1 MTLKEKSHLFVQNA
15 LQMLFKEIRSNI
27 VNLIVLVLIAIVLI
41 QRCNDAPSGHSDS
54 SIKIV
59 RDTMWVSNDTTIVSK
74 PQVIKT
80 IPYEVSRETIIKEY
94 LPDSNYAGLLKQY
107 EDLVSQLLAKNIMQ
121 DSIRIDTN
129 GYVKITDTVQKN
141 LIVGRSTEVS
151 MKYPIIKETVTIPQK
166 KVTQLYLGGQVSGSQ
181 GQLINGLNGGLLLK
195 NKKDQIYGVTVGV
208 NTDGNISYGL
218 QSYWKIKLKK

>member
-1 MTLKEKSHLFVQNA
+1 MTLLSDIKKNLLSL
-15 LQMLFKEIRSNI
+15 II
-27 VNLIVLVLIAIVLI
+27 VILLIITVL
-41 QRCNDAPSGHSDS
+41 QRCKSDVVVDAP
-54 SIKIV
+54 KII

-141 LIVGRSTEVS
+141 LIIGRSTEVS

-166 KVTQLYLGGQVSGSQ
+166 KVTQLYLGGQVSASQ

-195 NKKDQIYGVTVGV
+195 NKRDQIYGVTVGV

>member
-1 MTLKEKSHLFVQNA
+1 MTLLSDIKKNLLSL
-15 LQMLFKEIRSNI
+15 II
-27 VNLIVLVLIAIVLI
+27 VILLIITVL
-41 QRCNDAPSGHSDS
+41 QRCKSDVVVDAP
-54 SIKIV
+54 KII

-151 MKYPIIKETVTIPQK
+151 MKYPVIKETVTIPQK
-166 KVTQLYLGGQVSGSQ
+166 KVTQMYLGGQVSASQ

>member
-1 MTLKEKSHLFVQNA
+1 MTLLSDIKKNLLSL
-15 LQMLFKEIRSNI
+15 II
-27 VNLIVLVLIAIVLI
+27 VILLIITVL
-41 QRCNDAPSGHSDS
+41 QRCKSDVVVDAP
-54 SIKIV
+54 KII

-166 KVTQLYLGGQVSGSQ
+166 KVTQLYLGGQVSASQ

>member
-1 MTLKEKSHLFVQNA
+1 
-15 LQMLFKEIRSNI
+15 MLFKELRSNI
-27 VNLIVLVLIAIVLI
+27 FNLIVLVLIAIVLI
-41 QRCNDAPSGHSDS
+41 QRCNDAPSGQSDS
-54 SIKIV
+54 VKII

-74 PQVIKT
+74 PQIIKT

-151 MKYPIIKETVTIPQK
+151 MKYPIIKETIIQPAFKTR
-166 KVTQLYLGGQVSGSQ
+166 QLYLGGQVSASQ

-195 NKKDQIYGVTVGV
+195 NKKDQIYGVTVGL
-208 NTDGNISYGL
+208 NTQGQVFYGL
-218 QSYWKIKLKK
+218 QSYWKLKLK

>member
-1 MTLKEKSHLFVQNA
+1 MISL
-15 LQMLFKEIRSNI
+15 SNI
-27 VNLIVLVLIAIVLI
+27 KSNLLSLIIVILLIITVL
-41 QRCNDAPSGHSDS
+41 QRCGSNESVDVP
-54 SIKIV
+54 KIV

-129 GYVKITDTVQKN
+129 GYVKNTDTVQKN

-166 KVTQLYLGGQVSGSQ
+166 KVTQLYLGGQVSASQ

>member
-1 MTLKEKSHLFVQNA
+1 MTLLSDIKKNLLSV
-15 LQMLFKEIRSNI
+15 II
-27 VNLIVLVLIAIVLI
+27 VILLIITVL
-41 QRCNDAPSGHSDS
+41 QRCKSDVVVDTP
-54 SIKIV
+54 KII

-166 KVTQLYLGGQVSGSQ
+166 KVTQLYLGGQVSASQ

>member
-1 MTLKEKSHLFVQNA
+1 MTLLSDIKKNLLSL
-15 LQMLFKEIRSNI
+15 II
-27 VNLIVLVLIAIVLI
+27 VILLIITVL
-41 QRCNDAPSGHSDS
+41 QRCKSDVVVDAP
-54 SIKIV
+54 KII

-107 EDLVSQLLAKNIMQ
+107 EDLVSQLLAKNNMQ

-166 KVTQLYLGGQVSGSQ
+166 KVTQLYLGGQVSASQ

-195 NKKDQIYGVTVGV
+195 NKRDQIYGVTVGV

>member
-1 MTLKEKSHLFVQNA
+1 MISL
-15 LQMLFKEIRSNI
+15 SNI
-27 VNLIVLVLIAIVLI
+27 KDNLLSLIIVILLIIIVLE
-41 QRCNDAPSGHSDS
+41 RCNSNQSADVP
-54 SIKIV
+54 KII

-151 MKYPIIKETVTIPQK
+151 MKYPIIKETIIQPPLKTRQV
-166 KVTQLYLGGQVSGSQ
+166 YLGGQVSASQ
-181 GQLINGLNGGLLLK
+181 GQLINGINGGLLLK

>member
-1 MTLKEKSHLFVQNA
+1 MISL
-15 LQMLFKEIRSNI
+15 SNI
-27 VNLIVLVLIAIVLI
+27 KSNLLSLIIVILLIITVL
-41 QRCNDAPSGHSDS
+41 QRCGSNESVDVP
-54 SIKIV
+54 KIV

-166 KVTQLYLGGQVSGSQ
+166 KVTQLYLGGQVSASQ

>member
-1 MTLKEKSHLFVQNA
+1 MTLLSDIKKNLLSV
-15 LQMLFKEIRSNI
+15 II
-27 VNLIVLVLIAIVLI
+27 VILLIITVL
-41 QRCNDAPSGHSDS
+41 QRCKSDVVVDAP
-54 SIKIV
+54 KII

-94 LPDSNYAGLLKQY
+94 LPDSNYAELLKQY

-151 MKYPIIKETVTIPQK
+151 MKYPIIKETVIQPAPKTR
-166 KVTQLYLGGQVSGSQ
+166 QLYLGGQVSASQ

>member
-1 MTLKEKSHLFVQNA
+1 MISL
-15 LQMLFKEIRSNI
+15 SNI
-27 VNLIVLVLIAIVLI
+27 KDNLLSLIIVILLIIIVLE
-41 QRCNDAPSGHSDS
+41 RCNSNQSVDVP
-54 SIKIV
+54 KII

-166 KVTQLYLGGQVSGSQ
+166 KVTQLYLGGQVSASQ

-195 NKKDQIYGVTVGV
+195 NKRDQIYGVTVGV

>member
-1 MTLKEKSHLFVQNA
+1 
-15 LQMLFKEIRSNI
+15 
-27 VNLIVLVLIAIVLI
+27 
-41 QRCNDAPSGHSDS
+41 
-54 SIKIV
+54 
-59 RDTMWVSNDTTIVSK
+59 MWVSNDTTIVSK

-94 LPDSNYAGLLKQY
+94 LPDSNYAELLKQY

-166 KVTQLYLGGQVSGSQ
+166 KVTQLYLGGQVSASQ

>member
-1 MTLKEKSHLFVQNA
+1 MSLKEKNRLPVQNV
-15 LQMLFKEIRSNI
+15 LQMLFKELRSNI
-27 VNLIVLVLIAIVLI
+27 FNLIVLVLIAIVLI
-41 QRCNDAPSGHSDS
+41 QRCNDAPSGQSDS
-54 SIKIV
+54 VKII

-74 PQVIKT
+74 PQIIKT

-166 KVTQLYLGGQVSGSQ
+166 KVTQLYLGGQVSASQ

-195 NKKDQIYGVTVGV
+195 NKRDQIYGVTVGV

>member
-1 MTLKEKSHLFVQNA
+1 M
-15 LQMLFKEIRSNI
+15 
-27 VNLIVLVLIAIVLI
+27 VL
-41 QRCNDAPSGHSDS
+41 QRCGSNEPVDVP
-54 SIKIV
+54 KII

-141 LIVGRSTEVS
+141 LIVGRSTELS
-151 MKYPIIKETVTIPQK
+151 IKYPVIKETVTIPQK
-166 KVTQLYLGGQVSGSQ
+166 KVSQLYLGGQVSASQ

>member
-1 MTLKEKSHLFVQNA
+1 MTLLSDIKKNLLSV
-15 LQMLFKEIRSNI
+15 II
-27 VNLIVLVLIAIVLI
+27 VILLIITVL
-41 QRCNDAPSGHSDS
+41 QRCKSDVVVDAP
-54 SIKIV
+54 KII

-166 KVTQLYLGGQVSGSQ
+166 KVTQLYLGGQVSASQ
-181 GQLINGLNGGLLLK
+181 GQLVNGLNGGLLLK